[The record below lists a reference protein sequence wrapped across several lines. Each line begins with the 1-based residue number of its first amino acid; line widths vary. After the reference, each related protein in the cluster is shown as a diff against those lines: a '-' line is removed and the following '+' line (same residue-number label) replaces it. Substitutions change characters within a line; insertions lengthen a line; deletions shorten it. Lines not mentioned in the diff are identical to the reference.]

1 MDKSLVSKATS
12 ADEVPTPGYMFNE
25 IARITHASSDACHQL
40 EAFLLKRLNKD
51 NVHQKYKVLKVMKH
65 CCTHGHMTFRRDMQR
80 ETTAIKACLSYR
92 GTPDPMHGDT
102 LNKAVRDMAQEV
114 MNAVF
119 DTSTASE
126 QLHSAGRMQGFGSE
140 GGGGGGGGGG
150 FQGGGFQGGG
160 GGGFQGGGGGAGNPW
175 AAGGGGGGGGG
186 GGFQQPGLPAKVETG
201 AYSTG
206 RMQGFG
212 NPNFDSKPAEP
223 SKVQAF
229 ASMAAGSLKEGMSKI
244 QAKVS
249 GAAEGYASHGSA
261 FGGGRCGGGAVGSSF
276 NPAADR
282 PSYGGAGGFNPSQ
295 GTYKVSAAGG
305 HGAGAFGGGGGGFQ
319 PP

>member
-1 MDKSLVSKATS
+1 MDKSLVTKAT
-12 ADEVPTPGYMFNE
+12 APDEVPTPGYMFNE

-140 GGGGGGGGGG
+140 GG
-150 FQGGGFQGGG
+150 QGWLAWANVDEHLR
-160 GGGFQGGGGGAGNPW
+160 GAGVRSGRRKGDPTTRV
-175 AAGGGGGGGGG
+175 
-186 GGFQQPGLPAKVETG
+186 GLFGRVVFDPRSLPYLTHVGVAMDAELNHEVVDRSEKRDVTVETRPG
-201 AYSTG
+201 QVERPVSTL
-206 RMQGFG
+206 RC
-212 NPNFDSKPAEP
+212 PITVHFDDK
-223 SKVQAF
+223 
-229 ASMAAGSLKEGMSKI
+229 
-244 QAKVS
+244 
-249 GAAEGYASHGSA
+249 
-261 FGGGRCGGGAVGSSF
+261 
-276 NPAADR
+276 
-282 PSYGGAGGFNPSQ
+282 
-295 GTYKVSAAGG
+295 
-305 HGAGAFGGGGGGFQ
+305 GAFRRLNVNAVHGRGRQCGR
-319 PP
+319 